1 MFLEPVGNPQVLKG
15 YKCNS
20 DKECYIHQFEDE
32 FNKMIKMQCDNG
44 ACVSK
49 ESHLFMDFPKL
60 ENDDGVVYGFKVVGE
75 SITIPR

>member
-1 MFLEPVGNPQVLKG
+1 MPK
-15 YKCNS
+15 
-20 DKECYIHQFEDE
+20 DE

-60 ENDDGVVYGFKVVGE
+60 EDDDGVVYGFKVVGE